1 MIMDQELMLMDNAA
15 VTGATSVNGSEIDLG
30 PIDPGAGEELWLNVL
45 VRTTLSG
52 NSVSTLSVILQDD
65 TATGMASAATHDTVV
80 MPAITAGTRKSIRIS
95 PGCNRFIRA
104 RTVADQIPTAGKL
117 DVFITK
123 DAPYHEHK
131 AKNYAVGQ

>member
-1 MIMDQELMLMDNAA
+1 MIMDQELVLMDNAA
-15 VTGATSVNGSEIDLG
+15 VTGASAVNGSEKDIG
-30 PIDPGAGEELWLNVL
+30 PIDPGAGEELWLNAL

-52 NSVSTLSVILQDD
+52 NSVSTLAVVLQDD
-65 TATGMASAATHDTVV
+65 TATGMASAADHDTLTL
-80 MPAITAGTRKSIRIS
+80 PAITAGSRAAMRIT

-104 RTVADQIPTAGKL
+104 RAEMDAAPTAGKI

-123 DAPYHEHK
+123 DAPYHNHK